1 MRPSNNQGFRN
12 STTRQQS
19 SAGGLEDLL
28 HANPYVVLEQAVST
42 FMNSIAQK
50 EQGLKYSSS

>member
-28 HANPYVVLEQAVST
+28 HANPYVVTKKAVSI
-42 FMNSIAQK
+42 MNSISQK
-50 EQGLKYSSS
+50 EKGLK